1 MFIDSHNQ
9 ISKEKLRGKVI
20 AYPTETD
27 FGIGAM
33 IDDLEAIN
41 KIYKLKKRSSDKPLA
56 ILASKVEDILPYIE
70 MPSEAIFNI
79 MKKYWP
85 GALTIIFKKK
95 HSISSQVVSKIDTI
109 AFRIP
114 NNAITLNIL
123 EKTGPLA
130 TTSVNISGDNPINTY
145 QEIDKLFGDKIDYLL
160 VKNVNSSNISSTIID
175 VSDNHLKIVR
185 QGEIKIL

>member
-1 MFIDSHNQ
+1 
-9 ISKEKLRGKVI
+9 
-20 AYPTETD
+20 
-27 FGIGAM
+27 
-33 IDDLEAIN
+33 
-41 KIYKLKKRSSDKPLA
+41 
-56 ILASKVEDILPYIE
+56 
-70 MPSEAIFNI
+70 

-145 QEIDKLFGDKIDYLL
+145 QEIDKLFGDKIDYLF

>member
-1 MFIDSHNQ
+1 MTHCLPQ
-9 ISKEKLRGKVI
+9 GRCV
-20 AYPTETD
+20 T
-27 FGIGAM
+27 
-33 IDDLEAIN
+33 IN

>member
-20 AYPTETD
+20 AYPTDTV

-85 GALTIIFKKK
+85 GALTIILFLPKLY
-95 HSISSQVVSKIDTI
+95 Q
-109 AFRIP
+109 RLIP
-114 NNAITLNIL
+114 LLL
-123 EKTGPLA
+123 EFL
-130 TTSVNISGDNPINTY
+130 IM
-145 QEIDKLFGDKIDYLL
+145 LL
-160 VKNVNSSNISSTIID
+160 
-175 VSDNHLKIVR
+175 L
-185 QGEIKIL
+185 

>member
-20 AYPTETD
+20 AYPTDTV

-70 MPSEAIFNI
+70 MPSEDIFNI

-160 VKNVNSSNISSTIID
+160 VKNINSSNISSTIID

>member
-1 MFIDSHNQ
+1 MFIDNNNQ

-20 AYPTETD
+20 AYPTDTV

-33 IDDLEAIN
+33 IDDLKAIS
-41 KIYKLKKRSSDKPLA
+41 KIYKLKKRSFDKPLA

-70 MPSEAIFNI
+70 MPSEEILNI

-85 GALTIIFKKK
+85 GALTIIFKKN
-95 HSISSQVVSKIDTI
+95 HSITSQHISRFDTI

-114 NNAITLNIL
+114 NNTIALNIL

-130 TTSVNISGDNPINTY
+130 TTSVNISGNKPINTY
-145 QEIDKLFGDKIDYLL
+145 QEIDKLFGDTIDYLF

-175 VSDNHLKIVR
+175 ATNNHLKIVR

>member
-20 AYPTETD
+20 AYPTDTV

-56 ILASKVEDILPYIE
+56 ILASKVED
-70 MPSEAIFNI
+70 IFNI

-145 QEIDKLFGDKIDYLL
+145 QEIDKLFGDKIDYLF

>member
-20 AYPTETD
+20 AYPTDTV

-33 IDDLEAIN
+33 IDDLKAIS
-41 KIYKLKKRSSDKPLA
+41 KIYKLKKRSFDKPLA

-70 MPSEAIFNI
+70 MPSEEILNI

-85 GALTIIFKKK
+85 GALTIIFKKN
-95 HSISSQVVSKIDTI
+95 HSITSQHISRFDTI

-114 NNAITLNIL
+114 NNTIALNIL

-145 QEIDKLFGDKIDYLL
+145 QEIDKLFGDTIDYLF

>member
-20 AYPTETD
+20 AYPTDTV

-95 HSISSQVVSKIDTI
+95 HTKHS
-109 AFRIP
+109 A
-114 NNAITLNIL
+114 
-123 EKTGPLA
+123 
-130 TTSVNISGDNPINTY
+130 
-145 QEIDKLFGDKIDYLL
+145 
-160 VKNVNSSNISSTIID
+160 
-175 VSDNHLKIVR
+175 
-185 QGEIKIL
+185 

>member
-20 AYPTETD
+20 AYPTDTV

-70 MPSEAIFNI
+70 MPSEDIFNI

-130 TTSVNISGDNPINTY
+130 TTSVNISGDNPIN
-145 QEIDKLFGDKIDYLL
+145 KLFGDKIDYLL

>member
-20 AYPTETD
+20 AYPTDTA

>member
-20 AYPTETD
+20 AYPTDTV

-56 ILASKVEDILPYIE
+56 ILASKVED
-70 MPSEAIFNI
+70 IFNI

>member
-20 AYPTETD
+20 AYPTDTV

-85 GALTIIFKKK
+85 GALTIIFKK
-95 HSISSQVVSKIDTI
+95 SILFLPKLYQ
-109 AFRIP
+109 RLIP
-114 NNAITLNIL
+114 LLL
-123 EKTGPLA
+123 EFL
-130 TTSVNISGDNPINTY
+130 IM
-145 QEIDKLFGDKIDYLL
+145 LL
-160 VKNVNSSNISSTIID
+160 
-175 VSDNHLKIVR
+175 L
-185 QGEIKIL
+185 